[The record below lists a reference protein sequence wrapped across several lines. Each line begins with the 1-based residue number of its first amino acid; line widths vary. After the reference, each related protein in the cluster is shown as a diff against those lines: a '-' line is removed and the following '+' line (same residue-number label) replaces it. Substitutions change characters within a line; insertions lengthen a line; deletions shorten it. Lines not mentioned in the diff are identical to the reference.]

1 LRTAERLLGIMRF
14 LCRER
19 HTTVSVLA
27 EKFGVSERTVRRDI
41 FELSFVMPIDTKS
54 GKYGGGIY
62 VIGDYAM
69 DRMYMTPEELKLLAR
84 LRKIAENRLADS
96 EIKLLDCIIRS
107 YAKPANN
114 SFKPDGRCQC

>member
-1 LRTAERLLGIMRF
+1 
-14 LCRER
+14 
-19 HTTVSVLA
+19 
-27 EKFGVSERTVRRDI
+27 
-41 FELSFVMPIDTKS
+41 MPIDTKS